1 MHSPIRC
8 MRIGEP
14 VVLPDQLIGA
24 VVLVD
29 NESESF
35 QLILEG
41 HGQSYSLISQAVY
54 YLNKS

>member
-8 MRIGEP
+8 MRIDEP

-54 YLNKS
+54 YLN